1 MAPLHKRAGSGAAVA
16 SHSPSADTTVPLQR
30 TELIKTLVLAANA
43 RCRERSTK
51 GVDPNSVSE
60 KGLAASSGT
69 STPLHSCCM
78 AARTAAM
85 FDRADARPGRAPVS
99 LLVSA
104 VDGSSPRRCRPA
116 ASRRAF
122 VEFTLPGPTPPTDRE
137 NPLLDTMMTS
147 SKTGHSVAVTLT
159 SVAVEPIAVPSAPV
173 RLQET
178 AAA

>member
-1 MAPLHKRAGSGAAVA
+1 M
-16 SHSPSADTTVPLQR
+16 QR
-30 TELIKTLVLAANA
+30 TELIKTLVPAANA

-60 KGLAASSGT
+60 NGLVASSGT

-85 FDRADARPGRAPVS
+85 LDRADERPGRTLVS
-99 LLVSA
+99 LLASA
-104 VDGSSPRRCRPA
+104 DAGNSPRRRRPATSAA
-116 ASRRAF
+116 ASRRAS
-122 VEFTLPGPTPPTDRE
+122 VELTLPGPTPPTDRE

-147 SKTGHSVAVTLT
+147 SKTGHSVADTIT
-159 SVAVEPIAVPSAPV
+159 PVAVEPIAVPSAPV
-173 RLQET
+173 RLHDT